1 MRLVKEKGKLMR
13 NDRWMTATKK
23 NIQEEQRAGGRK
35 EEGVRSALQ
44 ASVGD
49 VWENFKELH
58 SPGRNR
64 S

>member
-1 MRLVKEKGKLMR
+1 MR
-13 NDRWMTATKK
+13 NDRWMIATKK